1 MSVFE
6 KLDFLCKNEN
16 TLKYFFEFSFIIDQ
30 NPWCAD
36 GKHHS
41 FEWWNGACADI
52 KFLIPIRQEM
62 KKEISFK
69 EKKILHDSLPKTP
82 YFVWK
87 YVYDRYDVYDR
98 CIYEN
103 FTFEQSKFKKDFVV
117 MNQKSSQKATSSV
130 EKDFW
135 NWL

>member
-1 MSVFE
+1 M
-6 KLDFLCKNEN
+6 
-16 TLKYFFEFSFIIDQ
+16 
-30 NPWCAD
+30 
-36 GKHHS
+36 
-41 FEWWNGACADI
+41 
-52 KFLIPIRQEM
+52 PIREEM
-62 KKEISFK
+62 KKDISFK

-87 YVYDRYDVYDR
+87 YVYDRYDVYDW